1 MSLIKTAGASAAF
14 FYPSYING
22 DTYTA
27 GGIVASTMQ
36 ALAHRLY
43 QMDPTAPWQGSAGVD
58 DSQVETITATLYSG
72 VAQVQRVID
81 SIFILGNNL
90 NNFVLQ
96 YSVDEGSTW
105 TNIATVTG
113 NAGADYVLFL
123 DTPLT
128 LPAAGQLQLSM
139 STTFPANQEKYVC
152 NFIATQM
159 IFQASKPPTV
169 FTARPI
175 QNVKEVI
182 LANGTRDLT
191 YFYWSDNSFVLNDL
205 EFNFDLMPVADKNNF
220 DALLNSPQ
228 PFICYPEPGD
238 APRALYLCVFEQG
251 SYNPVYISQWKGAGY
266 KIPAK
271 FHQVGF
277 M

>member
-113 NAGADYVLFL
+113 NAGADYVHGFFAVLGL
-123 DTPLT
+123 GAL
-128 LPAAGQLQLSM
+128 
-139 STTFPANQEKYVC
+139 
-152 NFIATQM
+152 
-159 IFQASKPPTV
+159 
-169 FTARPI
+169 
-175 QNVKEVI
+175 I
-182 LANGTRDLT
+182 LALRRNTGGDMKYADSAICSVYTLAA
-191 YFYWSDNSFVLNDL
+191 
-205 EFNFDLMPVADKNNF
+205 VA
-220 DALLNSPQ
+220 
-228 PFICYPEPGD
+228 
-238 APRALYLCVFEQG
+238 
-251 SYNPVYISQWKGAGY
+251 
-266 KIPAK
+266 
-271 FHQVGF
+271 
-277 M
+277 